1 MKKTLSLVCTTV
13 LLACSLSLQASDARL
28 ADQLIGEWHCSQ
40 ELQPDPGMTLKVEY
54 IQLFTGQ
61 RHFTL
66 DGSMELYFAGNQL
79 SYRFEGSGDWSTA
92 PEHLTIKT
100 RNSQVSPANQLA
112 QQLHDAGIL
121 DVNQLRDMNSDD
133 TFEMVSISSREMQ
146 LRHTEEAFSTRCV
159 RR

>member
-1 MKKTLSLVCTTV
+1 MKKTLSLICVIS

-28 ADQLIGEWHCSQ
+28 ANQLIGEWQCSQ
-40 ELQPDPGMTLKVEY
+40 QIQPDPSMTIKIDY

-66 DGSMELYFAGNQL
+66 DGNMEMSFAGQQL
-79 SYRFEGSGDWSTA
+79 SYKFEGSGDWSTG
-92 PEHLTIKT
+92 PGRLTIKT
-100 RNSQVSPANQLA
+100 RNSNAQPTNALA

-121 DVNQLRDMNSDD
+121 DVNQLRDLESDD
-133 TFEMVSISSREMQ
+133 TFEMVSITQQAME
-146 LRHTEEAFSTRCV
+146 LRHLEEDFSTRCV